1 MDRNGG
7 FMLSYIIGE
16 LAEVL
21 EDTIVIEN
29 NGMGYNVKTPS
40 TVISNMPDVGE
51 MVKVYTYLYVRE
63 DAINLYGFLTRDDL
77 NIFKMLINVNGI
89 GPKGALAILSTI
101 STDEL
106 RFAILSEDVNLIKA
120 CPGIGAKTAQRL
132 IIDLKDKLNLKDTFE
147 SAVSKNVSLSD
158 NHMSTVNDA
167 IEALVS
173 LGYGNKEAID
183 AVKKVSDVENKTS
196 EAVLKEAL
204 KNLAIM

>member
-1 MDRNGG
+1 MNRNGG

>member
-1 MDRNGG
+1 MNRNGG

-101 STDEL
+101 TTDEL
-106 RFAILSEDVNLIKA
+106 RFAILSEDVNMIKA

-147 SAVSKNVSLSD
+147 SAAAKNVLSTD
-158 NHMSTVNDA
+158 NYLSTVNEA

-173 LGYGNKEAID
+173 LGYGNKEAIV
-183 AVKKVSDVENKTS
+183 AVKKVSDAENKTS
-196 EAVLKEAL
+196 DAVLKEAL